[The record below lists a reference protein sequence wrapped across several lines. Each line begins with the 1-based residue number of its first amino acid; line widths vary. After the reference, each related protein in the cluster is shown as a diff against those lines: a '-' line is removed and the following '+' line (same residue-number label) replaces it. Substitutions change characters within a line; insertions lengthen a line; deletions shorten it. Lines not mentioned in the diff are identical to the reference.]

1 MVSLWYASKYRV
13 HDPKSKYGFFGA
25 FSGLEQIVFFAVGFA
40 NVAIDINVVDINENC
55 TENIIIYKFL
65 TAPPSVSYH

>member
-13 HDPKSKYGFFGA
+13 HDPKSKYGFLGSFL
-25 FSGLEQIVFFAVGFA
+25 GLEQIGFFGVGFA
-40 NVAIDINVVDINENC
+40 NVKNDINVVYINENC
-55 TENIIIYKFL
+55 RENIIIYEFL